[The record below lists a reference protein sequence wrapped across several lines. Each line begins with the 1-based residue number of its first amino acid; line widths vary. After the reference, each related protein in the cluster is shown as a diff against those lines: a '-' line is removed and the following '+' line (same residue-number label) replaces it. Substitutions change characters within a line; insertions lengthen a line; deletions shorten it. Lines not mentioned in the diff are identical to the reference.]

1 MAGFKDLR
9 DGLIKYYTKVI
20 EEKGLFD
27 FLIDFIEDRCIESG
41 CNFNYL
47 NEAIDIK
54 NDNSFMS
61 IIRIPG
67 IDCVPTLVIK
77 YNMTTKEDESIDISW
92 SEYLE
97 KVRNYTYVVKKIDII
112 DLWDTYGT
120 DIKEKRK
127 NIKDNILDYDYIN

>member
-27 FLIDFIEDRCIESG
+27 FLIDFIEDKCIESG
-41 CNFNYL
+41 CNFSYL
-47 NEAIDIK
+47 NEAIGIK
-54 NDNSFMS
+54 NDNSFTS
-61 IIRIPG
+61 IISIPG
-67 IDCVPTLVIK
+67 TDCIPTLVIE
-77 YNMTTKEDESIDISW
+77 YDMTTKEDENIDISW

-97 KVRNYTYVVKKIDII
+97 KVRNYTYVVEKIDII
-112 DLWDTYGT
+112 DLWEFYET

-127 NIKDNILDYDYIN
+127 NIKEGDICLE